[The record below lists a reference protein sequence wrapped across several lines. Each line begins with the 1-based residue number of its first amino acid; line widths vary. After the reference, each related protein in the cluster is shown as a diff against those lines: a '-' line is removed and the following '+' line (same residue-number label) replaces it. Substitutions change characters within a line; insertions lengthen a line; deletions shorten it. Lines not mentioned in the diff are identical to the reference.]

1 MDLKSLA
8 RKLSAVD
15 LADIEKEQAEVN
27 ERIAAIDAAV
37 ERGRAKSMQLT
48 RQLADVKDRTH
59 TGRSQ
64 ADALLNG
71 DDMANVVISEE
82 KVRTEKE
89 AIAAG
94 MKALAADAEQ
104 LRYRRSELQQRARER
119 LSLALESI
127 VDEVRAEAEELAGR
141 LARIYV
147 DVQTLGYA
155 TKSAKATQ
163 LGTALD
169 HGLNGLAAGRLIPRN
184 YLIAAPE
191 LVAILE
197 KNIPALKIA
206 GTAIHAR
213 HRSSMM

>member
-1 MDLKSLA
+1 MDML
-8 RKLSAVD
+8 
-15 LADIEKEQAEVN
+15 
-27 ERIAAIDAAV
+27 
-37 ERGRAKSMQLT
+37 
-48 RQLADVKDRTH
+48 
-59 TGRSQ
+59 
-64 ADALLNG
+64 G
-71 DDMANVVISEE
+71 DDLLEGAKGVEEHSKGKIRQRQVYRMVAAPAPDIQAVRQKLNHLLEFGMVEQSEL
-82 KVRTEKE
+82 R
-89 AIAAG
+89 AIAA
-94 MKALAADAEQ
+94 DV
-104 LRYRRSELQQRARER
+104 ER
-119 LSLALESI
+119 L
-127 VDEVRAEAEELAGR
+127 
-141 LARIYV
+141 YV
-147 DVQTLGYA
+147 DVQTLEYA